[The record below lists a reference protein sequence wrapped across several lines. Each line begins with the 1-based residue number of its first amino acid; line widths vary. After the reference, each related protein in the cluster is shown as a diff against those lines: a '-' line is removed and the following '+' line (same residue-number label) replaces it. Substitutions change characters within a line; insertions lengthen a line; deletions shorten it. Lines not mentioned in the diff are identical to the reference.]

1 VKPKLLACAPRLL
14 LAVCLLAAS
23 AIQAADPVSVKE
35 MLPGCCFAR
44 SDTKDDATTPGG
56 YGGSN
61 NVSLSLRKNQ
71 LLAAT
76 PYLQLLPDQTALF
89 GKDHAGIIVRLVNGG
104 KTPLTLTAQDSR
116 LDLIQEAQDSSGKW
130 RPIEYI
136 PQSWC
141 GNSYHKVTLKPRRY
155 WQFLAPRYA
164 GPRKTMLRFK
174 LTLPDDKAIY
184 SVPFPGSIHPRQ
196 FTVIR
201 DREAAN
207 IMDPY

>member
-1 VKPKLLACAPRLL
+1 MKPLPSLSLLRLL
-14 LAVCLLAAS
+14 LAACLAAS
-23 AIQAADPVSVKE
+23 ALQAADPVAVKE
-35 MLPGCCFAR
+35 MLPGCYPVK
-44 SDTKDDATTPGG
+44 SDVKDQHAFGG
-56 YGGSN
+56 YGGSDN
-61 NVSLSLRKNQ
+61 ASLSLRKNQ

-76 PYLQLLPDQTALF
+76 PYLQVLPDQTALF

-104 KTPLTLTAQDSR
+104 KTPLTLTAQDSCI
-116 LDLIQEAQDSSGKW
+116 DLIQEAQDSSGKW

-155 WQFLAPRYA
+155 WQFTAPRYS

-174 LTLPDDKAIY
+174 LVLDDKQTIY

-201 DREAAN
+201 DHEAAN